1 MSERISP
8 MNKRFLLVA
17 ALAIVAAACGT
28 PSAATT
34 TVEPGAT
41 TTTAPPSALPP
52 AELNG
57 TWRLISVALNT
68 QMISV
73 AEEFGANIELMD
85 GAITGNGGCNSL
97 AGSYT
102 ADAATISFGALSM
115 TEIGCP
121 GALELE
127 TTFVGLL
134 TRADSYSIENGVL
147 IIRAGT
153 EELSFLR
160 M

>member
-1 MSERISP
+1 M
-8 MNKRFLLVA
+8 KKLFVLVA
-17 ALAIVAAACGT
+17 ALAVLAAACGT
-28 PSAATT
+28 TSTDS
-34 TVEPGAT
+34 
-41 TTTAPPSALPP
+41 TTTAPAPTSTTGAAAP

-57 TWRLISVALNT
+57 TWILVSVALNT

-73 AEEFGANIELMD
+73 AEEFGATIELNN
-85 GAITGNGGCNSL
+85 GTITGNGGCNSL
-97 AGSYT
+97 SGTYT
-102 ADAATISFGALSM
+102 ADANTIAFGVLTM

-147 IIRAGT
+147 ILRAGT
-153 EELSFLR
+153 EELAFRRS
-160 M
+160 

>member
-1 MSERISP
+1 
-8 MNKRFLLVA
+8 MNRLFLFVA
-17 ALAIVAAACGT
+17 ALAVVATACGT
-28 PSAATT
+28 TSAVTT
-34 TVEPGAT
+34 TVEPGAAT
-41 TTTAPPSALPP
+41 TTTPATAGLPP

-57 TWRLISVALNT
+57 TWRLISVALST

-102 ADAATISFGALSM
+102 AEAGTISFGALSM

-121 GALELE
+121 DALELE

>member
-1 MSERISP
+1 
-8 MNKRFLLVA
+8 MNRLILLVA
-17 ALAIVAAACGT
+17 ALAVVAAACGT
-28 PSAATT
+28 TSAVTT

-41 TTTAPPSALPP
+41 TTTTPGAAALPP

-57 TWRLISVALNT
+57 TWRLISVALST

-102 ADAATISFGALSM
+102 AEAGTISFGALSM

-121 GALELE
+121 DAQELE

-147 IIRAGT
+147 IIRAGS